1 MNARAA
7 ELRARVKR
15 FAIRIVKSVRALP
28 YDDAARAI
36 GYQLLKA
43 GTGESANYH
52 AACRG
57 RSKKEFIAKLGT
69 VVEEADEAEHWLDVI
84 KQTELASGAELN
96 WLVGE
101 AREVRAIF
109 KTSLSTARWNY
120 ERDEGRRARKS
131 SNPQIAKSR
140 NHKS

>member
-1 MNARAA
+1 MNPRAA

-15 FAIRIVKSVRALP
+15 FAIRIVKFVRTLP
-28 YDDAARAI
+28 RDDAAREI

-84 KQTELASGAELN
+84 KQTELTSGNELN

-101 AREVRAIF
+101 ASELRAIF
-109 KTSLSTARWNY
+109 KASLTTARSNY
-120 ERDEGRRARKS
+120 ERDEARRARKS
-131 SNPQIAKSR
+131 SNPKIPKSQ
-140 NHKS
+140 NP